1 MVGAA
6 LKDTDGKI
14 NAVRKP
20 SITPHSVKCS
30 VLLIISSFGIIRNT
44 DGQFCGCEPDSEST
58 GSGWGKFAADA
69 IKKAVMLSAH

>member
-6 LKDTDGKI
+6 LKDADGKI

-20 SITPHSVKCS
+20 SITPHS

-58 GSGWGKFAADA
+58 SSGWGKFAADA